1 MKLEAL
7 IKKLN
12 SYKAGTFVKITWERD
27 ISSAKA
33 KKQGISVTKEC
44 EGVVRVGINYNS
56 LKALQG
62 VERSEDRKP
71 SWFEHCQ
78 DTPKGIIQSKSD
90 NDKKYLQVFTV
101 PGSKIKSSISMNN
114 ECDETSCTVDRLYE
128 MGLITKAALS
138 NGDELNTFTL
148 NVENIKSF
156 GK

>member
-78 DTPKGIIQSKSD
+78 NTPKGIIQSKSD

-101 PGSKIKSSISMNN
+101 PGSKIKTSISTNNN
-114 ECDETSCTVDRLYE
+114 ETSSTADQLYE

-138 NGDELNTFTL
+138 DKDELNTFTL

>member
-7 IKKLN
+7 INKLN
-12 SYKAGTFVKITWERD
+12 NYKAGTFVKVTWERD
-27 ISSAKA
+27 VSSAKA
-33 KKQGISVTKEC
+33 KKQGISITKEC
-44 EGVVRVGINYNS
+44 VGLVRVGINYNA

-71 SWFEHCQ
+71 SWFEHCEES
-78 DTPKGIIQSKSD
+78 KGLIQSK
-90 NDKKYLQVFTV
+90 NDSSKKYLQVFTV
-101 PGSKIKSSISMNN
+101 PGSKIKSTMITNGQVEAAN
-114 ECDETSCTVDRLYE
+114 VLYD

-138 NGDELNTFTL
+138 NNEELHTFTL

>member
-101 PGSKIKSSISMNN
+101 PGSKIKTSISTNNN
-114 ECDETSCTVDRLYE
+114 ETSRTVDQLYE

-138 NGDELNTFTL
+138 DKDELNTFTL

>member
-7 IKKLN
+7 INKLN
-12 SYKAGTFVKITWERD
+12 NYKAGTFVKVTWERD

-33 KKQGISVTKEC
+33 RKQGISVTKEC

-78 DTPKGIIQSKSD
+78 NAPKGIIQSKSD
-90 NDKKYLQVFTV
+90 TDKKYLQVFTV
-101 PGSKIKSSISMNN
+101 PGSKIKTSISTNN
-114 ECDETSCTVDRLYE
+114 NETSCSADQLYKL
-128 MGLITKAALS
+128 GLITKAAL
-138 NGDELNTFTL
+138 NNKDELNTFTL